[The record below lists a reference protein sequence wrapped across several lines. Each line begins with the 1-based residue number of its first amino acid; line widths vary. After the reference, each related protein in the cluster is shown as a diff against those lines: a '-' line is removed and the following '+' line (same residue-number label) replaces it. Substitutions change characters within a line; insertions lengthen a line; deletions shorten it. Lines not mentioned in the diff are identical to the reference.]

1 MTLETATDPF
11 SLFKEWFA
19 EAEAAE
25 VNDAN
30 AMSVATVAADGRPS
44 VRVVLLKALDDR
56 GFSFF
61 TNTHSR
67 KGQHLAVNQVAGI
80 NFHWKSL
87 RRQVRI
93 DGIVEMVTAAEAD
106 AYFASRP
113 HGSQVGA
120 WASQQSRP
128 LDNRATLEQAV
139 RDAEA
144 RFGDGPVPRP
154 PHWSGYR
161 VVPDLIEFWQ
171 DREYRLHDR
180 ITFTRSGGGQPGAG
194 LPIGDW
200 VRERLYP

>member
-11 SLFKEWFA
+11 ALFRTWFA
-19 EAEAAE
+19 EAEVAE

-30 AMSVATVAADGRPS
+30 AMAVATVSPDGRPT

-56 GFSFF
+56 GFTFY
-61 TNTHSR
+61 TNTQSR
-67 KGQHLAVNQVAGI
+67 KGDHLAVNKVAGI

-87 RRQVRI
+87 RRQVRV
-93 DGIVEMVTAAEAD
+93 DGLVEPVTDEEAD

-128 LDNRATLEQAV
+128 LASRAVLEQAV

-144 RFGDGPVPRP
+144 RFGSGAVPRP
-154 PHWSGYR
+154 SHWSGYR
-161 VVPDLIEFWQ
+161 IVPDLIEFWQ
-171 DREYRLHDR
+171 DREFRLHDR
-180 ITFTRSGGGQPGAG
+180 ITFSRSGEE
-194 LPIGDW
+194 W
-200 VRERLYP
+200 VKGRLYP